1 MVSLEGVVVEDVV
14 LVGGGGCDMPGGGSA
29 SEFART
35 SRAVVVFFV
44 C

>member
-1 MVSLEGVVVEDVV
+1 MVSLLVDVVV
-14 LVGGGGCDMPGGGSA
+14 VGGLGGLGCDMPRVVGGSA

-35 SRAVVVFFV
+35 SRAVV

>member
-1 MVSLEGVVVEDVV
+1 MVSLLLLVVV
-14 LVGGGGCDMPGGGSA
+14 VGVGEVGGCDMPREVVGGSA

-35 SRAVVVFFV
+35 SRAVV

>member
-1 MVSLEGVVVEDVV
+1 MVSLEEVVVDVV
-14 LVGGGGCDMPGGGSA
+14 VVVGGLGGCDMPRVVGGSA

-35 SRAVVVFFV
+35 SRAVV